1 MGANMNQ
8 SDKIYLGKLFVD
20 YTDAIDKTEIGIL
33 KTGDMVKAII
43 EGLKLD
49 DNRTNEL
56 NGYKNS
62 LEQFFIYVD
71 KNGISFNE
79 LVELGEKYK
88 TLTFGEFMKVKSEIT
103 IKEELDT
110 LLNK

>member
-1 MGANMNQ
+1 MNQ

-20 YTDAIDKTEIGIL
+20 YTDAIDKTEIEIL

-43 EGLKLD
+43 VGLNLD

-62 LEQFFIYVD
+62 LEQLFIYVD

-88 TLTFGEFMKVKSEIT
+88 TLTFDEFMKVKSEIT

>member
-1 MGANMNQ
+1 MNQ
-8 SDKIYLGKLFVD
+8 SDSIYLGKLFVD
-20 YTDAIDKTEIGIL
+20 YTDAIEKTEIEIL
-33 KTGDMVKAII
+33 KTGDMINAII
-43 EGLKLD
+43 EGLNLD

-62 LEQFFIYVD
+62 LEQLFIYAE

-79 LVELGEKYK
+79 LVEFGEKYK
-88 TLTFGEFMKVKSEIT
+88 TLSFGEFMKVKSEIT